1 MDNSQAPE
9 RIVNDHEETK
19 LSAQQKPSKGGWRS
33 AIFVI
38 FVEVAERFSYYGVSG
53 NLITYLTNVLGQ
65 PTATAAKNVNIWSG
79 VSMVSPILGAIVA
92 DSYLG
97 SASAN
102 AISISGFPAPPSI
115 NLLLALYIISIGE
128 GGHKPCV
135 QAFAAD
141 QFNDDMP
148 QEKAAKSSFFN
159 WWYSGIVSG
168 ASVSLLFVVYVQDS
182 ISWGTAYAILAAAV
196 AAALGLFLMGIR
208 HTGARSHSAARVF
221 RWRRCWSHQCGRDE
235 WMRRTVIA
243 GFVLKIGGLEAMP
256 MGEVG
261 SKLWLGRLSSD
272 KAMIVD
278 NIDASSK
285 TRNHWRLCPVNQVEE
300 VKLLLRLVP
309 IWLTSLMF
317 TIVFAQLSTYFTKQG
332 STMIRSI
339 NGSRFQ
345 IPAASLQAINGI
357 TIVIFTVIYDRIL
370 VPVTRKITG
379 RPSGITILQRMGIG
393 HFISIFTMIIAG
405 VMEAK
410 RAISSRTGHQWLVDN
425 LNRAHLY
432 YFYWMLA
439 GLSALNL
446 CFFLWFAKGFEYK
459 KIEWNDPNEEKIS
472 LNGYN
477 NNGRR

>member
-1 MDNSQAPE
+1 
-9 RIVNDHEETK
+9 
-19 LSAQQKPSKGGWRS
+19 
-33 AIFVI
+33 
-38 FVEVAERFSYYGVSG
+38 
-53 NLITYLTNVLGQ
+53 
-65 PTATAAKNVNIWSG
+65 
-79 VSMVSPILGAIVA
+79 
-92 DSYLG
+92 
-97 SASAN
+97 
-102 AISISGFPAPPSI
+102 
-115 NLLLALYIISIGE
+115 
-128 GGHKPCV
+128 
-135 QAFAAD
+135 
-141 QFNDDMP
+141 
-148 QEKAAKSSFFN
+148 
-159 WWYSGIVSG
+159 
-168 ASVSLLFVVYVQDS
+168 
-182 ISWGTAYAILAAAV
+182 
-196 AAALGLFLMGIR
+196 
-208 HTGARSHSAARVF
+208 
-221 RWRRCWSHQCGRDE
+221 
-235 WMRRTVIA
+235 MRRTVTA

-261 SKLWLGRLSSD
+261 SKLWLGRLSSGICRFLFHFWDFHIFYVNILIGVDNGRFLD

-317 TIVFAQLSTYFTKQG
+317 TIVFAQISTYFTKQG

-410 RAISSRTGHQWLVDN
+410 RVRVARQHGLIDSPKSTVPMRVWWLLPQYISCGTSLVFTIVGMQELFYDQIPEGMRSMGAAAYISTVGVGSFLSSAVISTVQAISSRTGHQWLVDN

-472 LNGYN
+472 LNGYS